1 MLFNIP
7 NEILTLFREL
17 ETGLKEA
24 IESGDIEL
32 ANRFDRQLS
41 NLAVSEISKELDRID
56 AANKRKADDY
66 AQEQIDTAKT
76 LGEGECQ

>member
-7 NEILTLFREL
+7 NEILQLFREL

-24 IESGDIEL
+24 IESGDMEK
-32 ANRFDRQLS
+32 AERFDRQLS

-56 AANKRKADDY
+56 RANNRKADRLE
-66 AQEQIDTAKT
+66 AVLKWFRLKEAH
-76 LGEGECQ
+76 